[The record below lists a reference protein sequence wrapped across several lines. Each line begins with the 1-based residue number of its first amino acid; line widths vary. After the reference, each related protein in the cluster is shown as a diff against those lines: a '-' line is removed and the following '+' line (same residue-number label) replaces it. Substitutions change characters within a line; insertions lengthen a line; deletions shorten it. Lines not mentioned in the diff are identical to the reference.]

1 MSIFQTILAAV
12 ASWFGRRQGIAEEA
26 ARQAQVRTEAE
37 NQALR
42 QRVDIDNQVQQQDPG
57 EIQKQLLR
65 DWARP
70 EGDRR

>member
-1 MSIFQTILAAV
+1 MILAAV
-12 ASWFGRRQGIAEEA
+12 ANWLGRRQGVAEEA
-26 ARQAQVRTEAE
+26 ARQTQVRTEAE

-42 QRVDIDNQVQQQDPG
+42 QRVQIDNQVQQQDPG

-70 EGDRR
+70 EGDSR